1 MTFGTAVQ
9 QTEILDLSKARII
22 RTNICYSTL
31 CLRFTSNYFHS
42 SVLFLNETFGKPR
55 EPVILQAALPQ
66 RGVFPVRVQLVET
79 DLSFSSKV
87 VRPFSPHTFYISS
100 TKQAERRQI
109 KSHVRALMAASALS
123 GSCRCFIEPS
133 PRSGGE
139 RPLTPATETALNM

>member
-1 MTFGTAVQ
+1 M
-9 QTEILDLSKARII
+9 
-22 RTNICYSTL
+22 
-31 CLRFTSNYFHS
+31 
-42 SVLFLNETFGKPR
+42 LFLNETFGKPR

-87 VRPFSPHTFYISS
+87 ARPFSPHTFYISS

-109 KSHVRALMAASALS
+109 KPHVRALMAAVALS

-133 PRSGGE
+133 ARSGGE